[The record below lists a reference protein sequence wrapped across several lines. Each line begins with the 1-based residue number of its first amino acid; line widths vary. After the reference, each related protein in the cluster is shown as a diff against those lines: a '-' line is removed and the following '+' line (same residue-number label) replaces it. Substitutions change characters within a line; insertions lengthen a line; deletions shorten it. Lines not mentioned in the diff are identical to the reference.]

1 MAGTNLSRANGSGS
15 ATTKFTYSVW
25 LKYSGWFTGGQRF
38 FSATGG
44 SGDTYFRFNEDGTLE
59 ISGDN
64 SAATSLGYFITNRKF
79 RDHSA
84 WMHIV
89 IKSDTTQSTSTDR
102 FKLYINGVDEAGVGG
117 YSTGTYPNQNADDN
131 ISLSSNTHYIGGA
144 ASSQYFNGLMTHI
157 HYSDGYAYDA
167 STFGETDSTSGIWKP
182 KASPTGI
189 TYGTN
194 GYFLKMENSG
204 AMGTDSSGNT
214 NTFSVANGTLTQNV
228 DTPSNNFCTWNR
240 NFLTRYENGSTTIP
254 GMLENGNATFNST
267 ANAFYGYRAGTMG
280 VKSGKWY
287 WENKIIDNGRMDTG
301 ICYPNIVQE
310 TYQPFYDDTLY
321 SAITINNSGEV
332 YGRYTGSAI
341 DSYAS
346 SVSFA
351 NNDIIGFALDMDNKA
366 LYIHKNGT
374 YINSGNPT
382 SGASRTGS
390 VIEELTGTRDS
401 YLGSGEFVSP
411 YVGDPSNSGTFHLQ
425 SNFGGGYF
433 GTTVVASANADDGGL
448 GSMEYDVPAN
458 YRVICTKNIKDY
470 G

>member
-25 LKYSGWFTGGQRF
+25 LKYSGWYTGGQRF

-59 ISGDN
+59 VSGDN

-89 IKSDTTQSTSTDR
+89 IKVDTTQSTQTDR

-157 HYSDGYAYDA
+157 HYSDNYAYDA

-182 KASPTGI
+182 KTNPSL

-228 DTPSNNFCTWNR
+228 DTPSNNFSTYNPLD
-240 NFLTRYENGSTTIP
+240 NYYASSTFSNGNTTIVTNSGNTTYNTSTLGIP
-254 GMLENGNATFNST
+254 PTMKCYWETKFDTVQAANGEVGIVNTPTTGSAAGSYRLYYQTYGISVNDGGAIWS
-267 ANAFYGYRAGTMG
+267 ANA
-280 VKSGKWY
+280 
-287 WENKIIDNGRMDTG
+287 DTG
-301 ICYPNIVQE
+301 ITLGTLSTSDIVC
-310 TYQPFYDDTLY
+310 
-321 SAITINNSGEV
+321 
-332 YGRYTGSAI
+332 
-341 DSYAS
+341 
-346 SVSFA
+346 FA
-351 NNDIIGFALDMDNKA
+351 WDGVNQA
-366 LYIHKNGT
+366 LYVRKNGDAW
-374 YINSGNPT
+374 INSGDPT
-382 SGASRTGS
+382 SGASKTGAVKS
-390 VIEELTGTRDS
+390 FSGTSLTM
-401 YLGSGEFVSP
+401 FP
-411 YVGDPSNSGTFHLQ
+411 AVGDQSGSHAVGT
-425 SNFGGGYF
+425 STNFGSGYF
-433 GTTVVASANADDGGL
+433 GTTAVASAGTAPSEGGIF
-448 GSMEYDVPAN
+448 EYNCPSGYQAL
-458 YRVICTKNIKDY
+458 CTKGINSF
-470 G
+470 

>member
-1 MAGTNLSRANGSGS
+1 MASTNLSRANGSGS

-25 LKYSGWFTGGQRF
+25 LKYSGWYTGGQRF

-89 IKSDTTQSTSTDR
+89 IKVDTTQSTQTDR

-182 KASPTGI
+182 KTSPTGI

-194 GYFLKMENSG
+194 GYFLKFENSG
-204 AMGTDSSGNT
+204 AMGTDSSGNS
-214 NTFSVANGTLTQNV
+214 NTFSVGNGTLTQNV
-228 DTPSNNFCTWNR
+228 DTPSNNFAT
-240 NFLTRYENGSTTIP
+240 LNGIHVGGGAST
-254 GMLENGNATFNST
+254 LSNGNTTYSLSNYSYNTRST
-267 ANAFYGYRAGTMG
+267 LGMPSGKFYWEQKQSNTSTRIGLITSGFTTDLDTDNANAYYGGSGGGGVYILLSGTG
-280 VKSGKWY
+280 TSW
-287 WENKIIDNGRMDTG
+287 
-301 ICYPNIVQE
+301 Q
-310 TYQPFYDDTLY
+310 
-321 SAITINNSGEV
+321 
-332 YGRYTGSAI
+332 YT
-341 DSYAS
+341 
-346 SVSFA
+346 
-351 NNDIIGFALDMDNKA
+351 NNDTSQNT
-366 LYIHKNGT
+366 GT
-374 YINSGNPT
+374 YTNAIASGANDILMGAVDVDAGKLWIGVNGVWFNSGNP
-382 SGASRTGS
+382 ATGS
-390 VIEELTGTRDS
+390 NATLTFTN
-401 YLGSGEFVSP
+401 
-411 YVGDPSNSGTFHLQ
+411 NSGDDLQ
-425 SNFGGGYF
+425 IFAGYGTSSARVSSFNFGQGYF
-433 GTTVVASANADDGGL
+433 GTTAVASAGTAPSEGGIF
-448 GSMEYDVPAN
+448 EYDCPSGYQAL
-458 YRVICTKNIKDY
+458 CTKGINSF
-470 G
+470 